1 VIETNYYFPGV
12 VGGDGVCDDSAVDD
26 DEFGWMVVEEPIV

>member
-12 VGGDGVCDDSAVDD
+12 VGDDVCDDSAVDD
-26 DEFGWMVVEEPIV
+26 DEFGWMVVEVPIV